1 MRKNEDVDYILN
13 DRTYDYYNLGV
24 KVSMLKA
31 YYKRNGELTIIGLND
46 SQGVNTTALFKKGL
60 LEFISDK
67 LKDEDTKTTVINA
80 FSLMFNKT
88 EHINYLL
95 RSNPDLEEIKDL
107 QVYGMVSALE
117 KAMSDFHLPKDL
129 GKIGYISRKLYKPN
143 RGDKY
148 IKLTDTLQ
156 MAKEPIVV
164 YSSGANDIMR
174 EGWNNPF
181 NIGKDYKKQNA
192 AYKYTLDKL
201 SDVSTVKRVID
212 RVDENFNNILS
223 LNDKADIFA
232 LGLYVPR
239 SMKKDGMEVFNAAIE
254 RYNEFLKILCEKY
267 NIEYVDTQDVAEM
280 NNKSNLNFHV
290 TTNGHY
296 FLANEV
302 LSILYNRKIC
312 KRSKA
317 NVSNVKNF
325 KPGRHDLYEL
335 LVDLKKD
342 FKNAVKEGVLAM
354 DNDDREY
361 DVAVAKRREI
371 ERQIDVVEK
380 TLMKRM

>member
-1 MRKNEDVDYILN
+1 
-13 DRTYDYYNLGV
+13 
-24 KVSMLKA
+24 
-31 YYKRNGELTIIGLND
+31 
-46 SQGVNTTALFKKGL
+46 
-60 LEFISDK
+60 
-67 LKDEDTKTTVINA
+67 
-80 FSLMFNKT
+80 
-88 EHINYLL
+88 
-95 RSNPDLEEIKDL
+95 
-107 QVYGMVSALE
+107 MVSALE

-156 MAKEPIVV
+156 IAKEPIVV

-232 LGLYVPR
+232 LGLYIPK
-239 SMKKDGMEVFNAAIE
+239 SMKKEGMEVFNAAIE

-267 NIEYVDTQDVAEM
+267 NIEYVDTEDVAEM
-280 NNKSNLNFHV
+280 NNKSNF

-312 KRSKA
+312 KRSEA
-317 NVSNVKNF
+317 NVSGVKNF
-325 KPGRHDLYEL
+325 EPGRHDLYEL

-342 FKNAVKEGVLAM
+342 FKNAVKEGILAM
-354 DNDDREY
+354 DNDDIEY
-361 DVAVAKRREI
+361 EVAVAKRREI
-371 ERQIDVVEK
+371 ERQIAVVEK